1 MRWRAFPANR
11 DKLPNHK
18 DIFVQRMTYKVN
30 EVALLLGL
38 SRTTIY
44 KLMGQGE
51 LRQIKLGASTLI
63 AADSVDAL
71 LLRHAV

>member
-1 MRWRAFPANR
+1 MAVITQRWSRILSEEM
-11 DKLPNHK
+11 KLDRK
-18 DIFVQRMTYKVN
+18 TYKVN

-63 AADSVDAL
+63 PADSVDAL